1 MTSKIQRDRYESIP
15 KRNFRNAIIR
25 LCEENYKLLGSHK
38 VLSMLADDIVE
49 LHKEFYPE
57 SDQRGTGWILWHKN
71 GGLQGKDSD
80 ASPGDPRGC
89 RSSDGWQAR

>member
-25 LCEENYKLLGSHK
+25 LYEENYKLLGSHK

-57 SDQRGTGWILWHKN
+57 SDQRGMGWILRR
-71 GGLQGKDSD
+71 QIV
-80 ASPGDPRGC
+80 
-89 RSSDGWQAR
+89 RSLPMAQERRTTR